1 MIEIGERVTFKDL
14 EGVVRFVGETRFA
27 PGLWVGVELTTRNG
41 KNDGSVK
48 GDRYFTCEKDH
59 GIFVRESMLSRNSDR
74 SAAPLESSEHSSNS
88 SVIENVKLKTIV
100 QRLEGKLE
108 RMHLEITSLKIK
120 LGDAKEKND
129 LLQGQVTAA
138 DEGLEILSIDKETL
152 TEQNELL
159 KQDIEDLTEKNQKLQ
174 VEVEQLREE
183 IKLLQDVSPQPID
196 LAERNTMLEKA
207 LLTLR
212 DRTEELEQQ
221 LETALIELKSRE
233 DAVEDSNKLAVREL
247 QEKVSQLEKARLEQE
262 DIEALHID
270 TERELQSQVDS
281 LERIIDE
288 KQLLITELKADK
300 LQLIQLTEQSK
311 YPNGNEIDKRLLD
324 DLELKL
330 NRLKQH
336 KISLDIDHMVLQREV
351 NEREDL
357 EKEILKRSSVNVDHN
372 LGSYI
377 DAGDDVQVNLLGE
390 LFRLRLR
397 LFGTTLRY
405 IGRLYESSSTR
416 RPLALTSVQMILS
429 DCVQHIKDQEYGN
442 IPNFSATEHELIQ
455 EQLLVGITFEN
466 NLTLQ
471 YELESQICA
480 CDCILTV
487 VELLKNKGIEENS
500 QELTEL
506 FRSSS
511 DRISRNN
518 EILKELERETLNNN
532 EITKCTIKSITTDVI
547 SFLENI
553 ISGLAVFSL
562 RPENL
567 LKESKTLLHT
577 LSQLPGSIKWESHSV
592 EVDELSEKK
601 DENLLSSDVMALK
614 SNLSEKEQKIEEY
627 EAKIEVLQMRL
638 ESNKETE
645 KQMKKY
651 RDECMILSETNAT
664 ISAQLEELL
673 MENKQLTKEVQKS
686 RNNNLLF
693 NAQFETITEQK
704 KFVDHMDLVSEIHT
718 LRNTVRHFTSLAL
731 ETTKYDWLSTPLPCY
746 EPFHREE
753 ADELRD
759 IGKSLRELVT
769 RKLSLQH

>member
-1 MIEIGERVTFKDL
+1 
-14 EGVVRFVGETRFA
+14 
-27 PGLWVGVELTTRNG
+27 
-41 KNDGSVK
+41 
-48 GDRYFTCEKDH
+48 
-59 GIFVRESMLSRNSDR
+59 
-74 SAAPLESSEHSSNS
+74 
-88 SVIENVKLKTIV
+88 
-100 QRLEGKLE
+100 
-108 RMHLEITSLKIK
+108 
-120 LGDAKEKND
+120 
-129 LLQGQVTAA
+129 
-138 DEGLEILSIDKETL
+138 
-152 TEQNELL
+152 
-159 KQDIEDLTEKNQKLQ
+159 
-174 VEVEQLREE
+174 
-183 IKLLQDVSPQPID
+183 
-196 LAERNTMLEKA
+196 
-207 LLTLR
+207 
-212 DRTEELEQQ
+212 
-221 LETALIELKSRE
+221 
-233 DAVEDSNKLAVREL
+233 
-247 QEKVSQLEKARLEQE
+247 
-262 DIEALHID
+262 
-270 TERELQSQVDS
+270 
-281 LERIIDE
+281 
-288 KQLLITELKADK
+288 
-300 LQLIQLTEQSK
+300 
-311 YPNGNEIDKRLLD
+311 
-324 DLELKL
+324 
-330 NRLKQH
+330 
-336 KISLDIDHMVLQREV
+336 MVLQREV

-357 EKEILKRSSVNVDHN
+357 VKEILKRSSVNVDHVRSRLEIEKFQSLAEN

-416 RPLALTSVQMILS
+416 GLLPLTSVQMVLS

-455 EQLLVGITFEN
+455 EELLVGITFEN
-466 NLTLQ
+466 NFTLQ
-471 YELESQICA
+471 YELESQICT

-518 EILKELERETLNNN
+518 EILKELERETLNNH

-567 LKESKTLLHT
+567 LRESKTLLHT

-592 EVDELSEKK
+592 EMNELSEKK

-627 EAKIEVLQMRL
+627 EAKIEVLQMRV

-651 RDECMILSETNAT
+651 RNECMILSETNAT
-664 ISAQLEELL
+664 VSAQLEELL
-673 MENKQLTKEVQKS
+673 MENKQLTKEAQKS

-704 KFVDHMDLVSEIHT
+704 KFVEHMDLVSEIHT

-731 ETTKYDWLSTPLPCY
+731 ETTKYDWLSIPLPSY

-753 ADELRD
+753 VDELRD